1 MTDLKMHTPNLT
13 DANIAKLAE
22 LFPHCITESHDSK
35 GNLIHAVDFDLLR
48 QELSGVVVEGDQER
62 YRLDWVGKKQA
73 MLTANAP
80 ITKTLRPQRE
90 QSVDFDTTQNLFIE
104 GDNLDALKLLQESY
118 LDKVKMIYIDP
129 PYNTG
134 NDFIYKDNFA
144 ESTQTFL
151 ERSEQIDE
159 EGNRLV
165 ANTES
170 NGRYHSDWLSMMYS
184 RLKLARN
191 LLTDDGVIFISIDD
205 NEQANLKRLCDEIF
219 GAGNFV
225 SNVAVFSNPRGRQ
238 SDKYIAAS
246 HESLLVYIK
255 SERATLLGET
265 LTEEQKMEYNKMD
278 ERGLYREIGLR
289 LRGGRATAE
298 ESPTLHFPIYY
309 SLALNKISLVAQDG
323 YIEIIPKFS
332 DGTLGTW
339 RWSKDKIKNQEN
351 DLIVRLV
358 QGSDGARY
366 DVFQKDYLTSDK
378 RRKLKSLWLDREIN
392 YDRSKDDFRF
402 INLSGDYF
410 SYAKPVSLLKKIILS
425 TALQDDI
432 ILDFFA
438 GSATTAHAVMQL
450 NAEDGGN
457 RRFIMVQLPEE
468 TDTKS
473 EAYKA
478 GYPTIAEI
486 SKERIRRAGAKI
498 KSELVDQAAIE
509 QLDTGFRVLK
519 VDDSNMQDVYY
530 RPQELTLDLVERM
543 VDHIKADRSDED
555 LLFQVMLDL
564 GIELSLPIE
573 CRQID
578 GQDVYFVAG
587 NSLVACFNNLSMA
600 IIDEVATMQPLYF
613 VSCERAIQQDHD
625 KANFKE
631 RFGRLSHQTDV
642 RFI

>member
-1 MTDLKMHTPNLT
+1 M
-13 DANIAKLAE
+13 
-22 LFPHCITESHDSK
+22 
-35 GNLIHAVDFDLLR
+35 GVDFDLLR
-48 QELSGVVVEGDQER
+48 QELSSVVVEGDQER
-62 YRLDWVGKKQA
+62 YCLDWVGKREA

-80 ITKTLRPQRE
+80 IAKTLRPLRE

-191 LLTDDGVIFISIDD
+191 LLTDDGAIFISIDD
-205 NEQANLKRLCDEIF
+205 NEVDNISRLLKELFGGEQVEIYIWDTRERGQMPKTAKNTVRKEHEYIVTAF
-219 GAGNFV
+219 KKAKQLNKYSSLKYADNEGWTNPD
-225 SNVAVFSNPRGRQ
+225 NDPRGNWMSANISRGSGEATGGSKSFTITNPAGISFHRDWSISEQEYQDLLADNRIYFADNGKGVPRKKIFQNEPVDSIQ
-238 SDKYIAAS
+238 SSFFADLSSSQSAAEMITEMFDSKVFDYPKPVNLIKRFISIAADS
-246 HESLLVYIK
+246 
-255 SERATLLGET
+255 
-265 LTEEQKMEYNKMD
+265 N
-278 ERGLYREIGLR
+278 
-289 LRGGRATAE
+289 
-298 ESPTLHFPIYY
+298 
-309 SLALNKISLVAQDG
+309 
-323 YIEIIPKFS
+323 
-332 DGTLGTW
+332 
-339 RWSKDKIKNQEN
+339 
-351 DLIVRLV
+351 
-358 QGSDGARY
+358 
-366 DVFQKDYLTSDK
+366 
-378 RRKLKSLWLDREIN
+378 
-392 YDRSKDDFRF
+392 
-402 INLSGDYF
+402 
-410 SYAKPVSLLKKIILS
+410 
-425 TALQDDI
+425 DI
-432 ILDFFA
+432 IMDFFA
-438 GSATTAHAVMQL
+438 GSATTAHAVMEL
-450 NAEDGGN
+450 NSEDGGD
-457 RRFIMVQLPEE
+457 RKFILAQLPEIL
-468 TDTKS
+468 DVN
-473 EAYKA
+473 KA
-478 GYPTIAEI
+478 PNAKAKVTIQNAINFCQENNLPTTIAEI

-498 KSELVDQAAIE
+498 KAENADQAGIG

-530 RPQELTLDLVERM
+530 RPQDLTLDLVAQM
-543 VDHIKADRSDED
+543 VDHIKSDRSDED

-564 GIELSLPIE
+564 GLELSLPIE

-600 IIDEVATMQPLYF
+600 IIDEVATIQPLYF